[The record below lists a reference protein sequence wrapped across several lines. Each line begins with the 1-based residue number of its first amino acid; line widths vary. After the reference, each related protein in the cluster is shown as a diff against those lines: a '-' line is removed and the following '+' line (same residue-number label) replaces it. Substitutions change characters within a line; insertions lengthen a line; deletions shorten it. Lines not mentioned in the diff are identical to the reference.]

1 MNKEKAKQE
10 FGVRLKRYR
19 EAANMSQLELARAIG
34 YNSKAAISKIENGQR
49 DMPRSLIQLAAD
61 ALGISPLAL
70 MTDEINSSA
79 SESALVSTFRQLSE
93 RGKEDV
99 LDFANYQLQR
109 ERGKKESDNKHDP
122 GVAT

>member
-10 FGVRLKRYR
+10 FGVRLKRCR

-70 MTDEINSSA
+70 MTDDINSSA
-79 SESALVSTFRQLSE
+79 SESALLSTFRQLSE

-109 ERGKKESDNKHDP
+109 ERGKKESDNKRNT

>member
-1 MNKEKAKQE
+1 
-10 FGVRLKRYR
+10 GVRLKRYR

-70 MTDEINSSA
+70 FTDDINSSA
-79 SESALVSTFRQLSE
+79 SESALVSTFRQLSA

-109 ERGKKESDNKHDP
+109 ERGKKQSEDQRNT
-122 GVAT
+122 GMAN